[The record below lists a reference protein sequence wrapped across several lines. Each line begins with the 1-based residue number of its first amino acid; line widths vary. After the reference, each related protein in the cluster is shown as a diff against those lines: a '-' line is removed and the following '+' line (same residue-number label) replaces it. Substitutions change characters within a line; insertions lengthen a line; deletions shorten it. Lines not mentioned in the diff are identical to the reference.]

1 MSQHLYTSISVFRY
15 WHRVDELTEQKVR
28 SEREAEVQYEKAQKH
43 CR

>member
-28 SEREAEVQYEKAQKH
+28 SERGIVI
-43 CR
+43 RTLRITL